1 MAASPVQIPTS
12 NSTVSVSIID
22 TTSWAYKIPCG
33 DLFRPRFI
41 GLDAFDICSYAFLV
55 KHQDRRLLFDLGIK
69 KDWEQL
75 VPDTVARLRK
85 SGTHVT
91 VEREIADILRDGGT
105 EPDQIEAVIWSHI
118 HWDHTGNLASF
129 PPATKLIV
137 GPGIIDR
144 FMPGWPT
151 VPDSH
156 FRETDV
162 AGREIVGL
170 EGDKFTAKIGGFSAH
185 DYFGDGSFY
194 ILDAPGHSLG
204 HLNALA
210 RTSVDPETFIF
221 LAADS
226 VHLAGEFRPT
236 ELLPLPDAVDVPGI
250 VPCPCPAEHLLRIHP
265 RESKTLPYLG
275 LDPCFPEDLEAAE
288 KTIEN
293 IQAFDADERVFVV
306 WAHDVTLHNIL
317 EYYPATAD
325 DWKVKGWKETS
336 RRTFLSDLQEI
347 ARKRDKKGERELGDL

>member
-1 MAASPVQIPTS
+1 MTRLWRGQKLAG
-12 NSTVSVSIID
+12 VSVSIIN
-22 TTSWAYKIPCG
+22 TTPWAYRIPRS
-33 DLFRPRFI
+33 DLFRPRFV
-41 GLDAFDICSYAFLV
+41 GLHALISAPM
-55 KHQDRRLLFDLGIK
+55 HRRLLFDLGIK
-69 KDWEQL
+69 KDREEL
-75 VPDTVARLRK
+75 VPDTVARLKK
-85 SGTHVT
+85 SGAKVT
-91 VEREIADILRDGGT
+91 VEREIVDILRDGGT

-118 HWDHTGNLASF
+118 HWDHTGNPASF
-129 PPATKLIV
+129 PPATNLIV
-137 GPGIIDR
+137 GPGIMDR
-144 FMPGWPT
+144 FMPGWPA

-170 EGDKFTAKIGGFSAH
+170 EGDKFTAKIGGFGAY

-194 ILDAPGHSLG
+194 ILDALG
-204 HLNALA
+204 VTFPLA
-210 RTSVDPETFIF
+210 RTSVDSDTFIF

-226 VHLAGEFRPT
+226 VHLAGEVRPT
-236 ELLPLPDAVDVPGI
+236 ELLQLPDAVDVPGI

-293 IQAFDADERVFVV
+293 IQDFDADERVFVL

-336 RRTFLSDLQEI
+336 RWTFLSDLQEI
-347 ARKRDKKGERELGDL
+347 ARK